1 MKRISFFLVLALLLG
16 TVAVSR
22 AQKGQI
28 SGTVTD
34 ARTNRP
40 LTGANILVLGTHWGA
55 TTNSAGRYMLRGLL
69 PGKYVVSAQ
78 FIGYETQKK
87 VVRMGN
93 RPLTLNFR
101 LRPQALK
108 APEVVVTASRAVIR
122 ETPVTFTNIPRKE
135 LKQIYWSQDIPM
147 LLTEVPGVYA
157 YSDAGN
163 GLGYTYV
170 KIRGFDQKRISV
182 MINGIPLNDPEDHQ
196 VYWVDMPDLASS
208 VRDIQIQRGVGS
220 SLYGSSS
227 FGGSINVVTGEPA
240 SESKIRVTAGAGS
253 YNTRK
258 FALNLNSGLIQNRYV
273 IQGRFSKILSDGYR
287 QNTGVNLWAYF
298 LGAARYGEKSTTK
311 LNVYGGPELTH
322 AGWYAAPQSALKHN
336 HRYNPVTY
344 KNTVDNFNQPH
355 YEFIYEWK
363 PNDRLSVSN
372 TLFYIHGLGYYEG
385 FKRHKKV
392 VDFGYQPFFAPDS
405 HLVKRTDFVRQKW
418 VRKNQ
423 VGWIPRV
430 DWKHRRGT
438 FSLGLN
444 TYHYWS
450 NHWGKVIWAAELP
463 PGAEPDYTYYA
474 YDTRKNLATIFAH
487 ELYHP
492 VPALSIMGD
501 LNVQFQK
508 YTFKQRK
515 VANFRGVNRHAFE
528 VTYTFWNPR
537 FGINY
542 NLNPALNIFGNISA
556 AHREPSDDDLF
567 DVWQGPDDL
576 GVHPLFARADT
587 VRRPNCNV
595 DYIMWHDPLTK
606 SEKLVDFE
614 IGTGYVAPNFRAQI
628 NLYWMN
634 FRNEI
639 VPYSQVDKDGFPI
652 KGNADQTVHRGIEAT
667 ATARIWHGFQASGSL
682 SLSQNYFARFKQ
694 FQAVYD
700 PDWNFLGTR
709 AVDFSGKTIAGFPG
723 VLASGKLS
731 YSGSPFGGFIQIQHI
746 GKQYLDNT
754 QREDR
759 SIPPVTLVNLHG
771 SLNLKGIAGV
781 EGLKIGIWVNNLTN
795 QIYDTAGY
803 YDDWEGE
810 NYLWPGAERN
820 YFVGLE
826 VSL

>member
-1 MKRISFFLVLALLLG
+1 MKWLSFVLIFALFWG
-16 TVAVSR
+16 TSPAAR
-22 AQKGQI
+22 AQGGQI
-28 SGTVTD
+28 SGHVTD
-34 ARTNRP
+34 AKTGQP
-40 LTGANILVLGTHWGA
+40 LAGANILIAGTHWGA
-55 TTNSAGRYMLRGLL
+55 TTDREGRYSIGGLL
-69 PGKYVVSAQ
+69 PGKYVVLAR
-78 FIGYETQKK
+78 FIGYGTQKRI
-87 VVRMGN
+87 VRVGN
-93 RPLTLNFR
+93 KSITVNFK
-101 LRPQALK
+101 LHPQALK
-108 APEVVVTASRAVIR
+108 APEVVVTANRAVHR
-122 ETPVTFTNIPRKE
+122 ETPVPFTNIPRKE

-182 MINGIPLNDPEDHQ
+182 MIDGIPLNDPEDHQ

-227 FGGSINVVTGEPA
+227 FGGSINVITGEPA
-240 SESKIRVTAGAGS
+240 SESKIRVTLGAGS

-311 LNVYGGPELTH
+311 INVYGGPELTH
-322 AGWYAAPQSALKHN
+322 AGWYASPQSALKRN
-336 HRYNPVTY
+336 HRNNPVTY
-344 KNTVDNFNQPH
+344 KNTIDNFNQPH
-355 YEFIYEWK
+355 YEFIHKWK
-363 PNDRLSVSN
+363 PNDRISFSN

-385 FKRHKKV
+385 LKRHKKL
-392 VDFGYQPFFAPDS
+392 VDFGYQPFFAADS

-423 VGWIPRV
+423 VGWIPRL
-430 DWKHRRGT
+430 DWKHPGGI

-463 PGAEPDYTYYA
+463 PGAEPDHTYYA
-474 YDTRKNLATIFAH
+474 FDTRKNLATIFVH
-487 ELYHP
+487 ELAHP
-492 VPALSIMGD
+492 ARAVSVMAD
-501 LNVQFQK
+501 LNVQLQK
-508 YTFKQRK
+508 YTFKQRA
-515 VANFRGVNRHAFE
+515 VANFRGANRHAFE

-537 FGINY
+537 FGVNY
-542 NLNPALNIFGNISA
+542 NLSPALNVFGNISV

-567 DVWQGPDDL
+567 DVWQGPDDF
-576 GVHPLFARADT
+576 GVHPLFARSDT
-587 VRRPNCNV
+587 VRRPDGSV
-595 DYIMWHDPLTK
+595 DYVSWHDPLTK
-606 SEKLVDFE
+606 PEKLVDFE
-614 IGTGYVAPNFRAQI
+614 LGTGYTGPNFRTQI

-652 KGNADQTVHRGIEAT
+652 KGNADRTVHRGIEAT
-667 ATARIWHGFQASGSL
+667 AAARIWRRFQASGSL

-700 PDWNFLGTR
+700 SDWNFLGTR
-709 AVDFSGKTIAGFPG
+709 PVDFSGKTIAGFPG
-723 VLASGKLS
+723 ILASAKLS
-731 YSGSPFGGFIQIQHI
+731 YSGTLLSGFIQIQHV

-754 QREDR
+754 QNEAR
-759 SIPPVTLVNLHG
+759 SIAPYTLVNLHG
-771 SLNLKGIAGV
+771 SVNLKKVAGL
-781 EGLKIGIWVNNLTN
+781 EGLKLGVWVNNLTN
-795 QIYDTAGY
+795 RIYETAGY

-826 VSL
+826 SSF